1 MTAEPFVPKGARS
14 LTALADAGQ
23 KCQGCPLY
31 LNATQAVF
39 GSGPRTARVV
49 LVGEQPGDVE
59 DREGDPF
66 VGPSGHLLDRA
77 LQDVGLDRR
86 EVYLT
91 NAVKHFK
98 FTQRGKRRMHEKPN
112 RAEIT
117 ACHPWLEAELDMI
130 QPAFVAALGA
140 TAAQAL
146 LGPNFRV
153 TKERGQIIEVG
164 DRKFLATVHP
174 SAVLRSPQRE
184 EDYAGLVRD
193 LAVLA
198 EAVAP

>member
-153 TKERGQIIEVG
+153 TKERGHIIEVG

>member
-1 MTAEPFVPKGARS
+1 
-14 LTALADAGQ
+14 
-23 KCQGCPLY
+23 
-31 LNATQAVF
+31 
-39 GSGPRTARVV
+39 
-49 LVGEQPGDVE
+49 
-59 DREGDPF
+59 
-66 VGPSGHLLDRA
+66 
-77 LQDVGLDRR
+77 
-86 EVYLT
+86 
-91 NAVKHFK
+91 
-98 FTQRGKRRMHEKPN
+98 
-112 RAEIT
+112 
-117 ACHPWLEAELDMI
+117 
-130 QPAFVAALGA
+130 VAALGA

-174 SAVLRSPQRE
+174 SAVLRSPQRD

>member
-77 LQDVGLDRR
+77 LLDVGLDRR

-98 FTQRGKRRMHEKPN
+98 FTLRGKRRFHDKPN

-174 SAVLRSPQRE
+174 SAVLRSPQRD

-198 EAVAP
+198 EAVRP